1 MPAFLFI
8 QITAD
13 LNSELLPFVFKMDD
27 DDCEIIKLWKVNE
40 LEDFLK
46 SKGFTENVT
55 AILKGKSLSIKNK
68 ITYPNSSLL
77 N

>member
-1 MPAFLFI
+1 
-8 QITAD
+8 
-13 LNSELLPFVFKMDD
+13 MDD
-27 DDCEIIKLWKVNE
+27 EDCEIIKLWSVNE
-40 LEDFLK
+40 VEDFLK

-68 ITYPNSSLL
+68 ITFPNPSLL

>member
-1 MPAFLFI
+1 
-8 QITAD
+8 
-13 LNSELLPFVFKMDD
+13 MDD
-27 DDCEIIKLWKVNE
+27 EDCEIIKLWSVNE
-40 LEDFLK
+40 VEDFLK